1 MLKKLVSLSLIYAL
15 VLWSIFSAQISAQ
28 QIQPNALKADT
39 LKVGELKAAELKVEP
54 VLPNTAVKKVF
65 SKELQKSKS
74 DTSIGEIDFKKL
86 ERIEM
91 KSAAKA
97 KMSKK
102 EKTWIV
108 VFIVGLVVLGVLL
121 AIYGKLPKC
130 SQVECN
136 PDYDENCYCD
146 EGT

>member
-1 MLKKLVSLSLIYAL
+1 MLKKLVSLSLIYSL
-15 VLWSIFSAQISAQ
+15 LLLSIFSAQVSAQ
-28 QIQPNALKADT
+28 QIQPNALKADS
-39 LKVGELKAAELKVEP
+39 LKVGELKAVEPKTEP
-54 VLPNTAVKKVF
+54 VLPQTAVKKVF

-74 DTSIGEIDFKKL
+74 DTSVGEIDFKKL

-97 KMSKK
+97 KMSKS
-102 EKTWIV
+102 EKTW
-108 VFIVGLVVLGVLL
+108 LVVGIIALVVGVVLL
-121 AIYGKLPKC
+121 AIYVKLPKC

-146 EGT
+146 DGT

>member
-1 MLKKLVSLSLIYAL
+1 MLKKFVSLSLIYSL
-15 VLWSIFSAQISAQ
+15 LLLSIFSAQVSAQ
-28 QIQPNALKADT
+28 QTQSNALKADA
-39 LKVGELKAAELKVEP
+39 LKLGELKTEP
-54 VLPNTAVKKVF
+54 VLPKTDVKKVF
-65 SKELQKSKS
+65 SKELQKSKTDAS
-74 DTSIGEIDFKKL
+74 VGEIDFKKL

-108 VFIVGLVVLGVLL
+108 IFIVALVVGGILL

-130 SQVECN
+130 SQVDCN

>member
-1 MLKKLVSLSLIYAL
+1 MLKKFVSLSLIYAIL
-15 VLWSIFSAQISAQ
+15 SLSIFSAQVSAQ
-28 QIQPNALKADT
+28 QTQSNALKADP
-39 LKVGELKAAELKVEP
+39 LKLGELKTEQPALSK
-54 VLPNTAVKKVF
+54 TRVKQVF

-74 DTSIGEIDFKKL
+74 DTSVGEIDFKKL

-91 KSAAKA
+91 KGAAKA

-108 VFIVGLVVLGVLL
+108 VFIVALVALGVLL